1 MRILSSET
9 KDKASRVIRAIAVDE
24 LLDQLREDRG
34 YHEVIPMIDSNVLV
48 RIYVDIDCY
57 SGSPSS
63 TVLYMALQALNDRFK
78 LTDNDWAVC
87 SCHRMECDLYKTS
100 YHIISRR
107 HSIRL
112 NTLRSIMNK
121 LKLTVNSIDTTV
133 YFFDMNDRGDNGFFR
148 LPNQTKDSINK
159 PSPPLKIESG
169 DLSDFLVT
177 DVGGLI
183 QFRD

>member
-1 MRILSSET
+1 
-9 KDKASRVIRAIAVDE
+9 
-24 LLDQLREDRG
+24 
-34 YHEVIPMIDSNVLV
+34 
-48 RIYVDIDCY
+48 
-57 SGSPSS
+57 
-63 TVLYMALQALNDRFK
+63 
-78 LTDNDWAVC
+78 
-87 SCHRMECDLYKTS
+87 
-100 YHIISRR
+100 
-107 HSIRL
+107 
-112 NTLRSIMNK
+112 MNK

-183 QFRD
+183 EFRDALK